1 MIGILTLIFVIALSM
16 LITKAG
22 AIALVHTGMERER
35 ARFQARSA
43 FTGAG
48 FTTSESEM
56 VVKHPMRRKIIMV
69 LLLLGNAGFV
79 TAISSLILGF
89 SGAQDARSQASHFYL
104 LIGGIL
110 LLFLTTRSRKLE
122 RLLDRIIVWFLKR
135 FTDLRPKY
143 FERMMVI
150 MDDFEVTEV
159 SVRDNPWLRDST
171 LAELRLPEEGLLI
184 LGVIQ
189 KNERYNGVPRGEYRI
204 HPEDRLIIYGQAD
217 QIANLTQRRD
227 KLEGREKHLKSKQE
241 FLDTLRKDAA
251 SHREEE
257 PASSKSPGR
266 STA

>member
-56 VVKHPMRRKIIMV
+56 VVKHPMRRRIIMI

-89 SGAQDARSQASHFYL
+89 SGNRDAQNQATHFYL
-104 LIGGIL
+104 LAGGLL

-122 RLLDRIIVWFLKR
+122 HLLDRIIVWFLVK
-135 FTDLRPKY
+135 FTDLRPKN
-143 FERMMVI
+143 FERMMTI
-150 MDDFEVTEV
+150 MNDYEVMEV
-159 SVRDNPWLRDST
+159 SARDNPWLCDST
-171 LAELRLPEEGLLI
+171 LADLKLTDEGLLV

-189 KNERYNGVPRGEYRI
+189 KNERYNGVPRGGDTI
-204 HPEDRLIIYGQAD
+204 HPEDRLIIYGQAE
-217 QIANLTQRRD
+217 QIANLVQRRD
-227 KLEGREKHLKSKQE
+227 KLEGKEKHRQSKEQFLK
-241 FLDTLRKDAA
+241 TLHKN
-251 SHREEE
+251 E
-257 PASSKSPGR
+257 
-266 STA
+266 